1 VKNVSK
7 KNNPKSYVTR
17 AECKQMMGVVK
28 DDISVMKKA
37 LVGEDLQG
45 GIVKKLSDIETT
57 LKMWSAIKNILV
69 PILIAVAS
77 SLITAA
83 LLGGLHLP

>member
-1 VKNVSK
+1 LSK
-7 KNNPKSYVTR
+7 KNPQSYVTR
-17 AECKQMMGVVK
+17 AECKQMMSGVK

-37 LVGEDLQG
+37 LVGDDMRH
-45 GIVKKLSDIETT
+45 GIVKDVADIKST
-57 LKMWSAIKNILV
+57 LKTASAIKNILV